1 MLLLLGTLLAFV
13 VVVAAIAAV
22 VAYQAAQRGYSFL
35 VWVGAA
41 MLGNPVFLLILLG
54 VLPNRAM
61 RRRREKE
68 LDDIRA
74 RVEAIPRKVA
84 PPPKPTV
91 SSDIQRSM
99 GDAETVLPDRSIGD
113 AVTRLPERSIGD
125 EPTRD

>member
-1 MLLLLGTLLAFV
+1 MGNLLALLAVLLVF
-13 VVVAAIAAV
+13 AAIASI
-22 VAYQAAQRGYSFL
+22 VAYQASQRGYSFL
-35 VWVGAA
+35 VWLGAG

-74 RVEAIPRKVA
+74 RVDAIPRKVA
-84 PPPKPTV
+84 PPPKP
-91 SSDIQRSM
+91 SDIQRSM

-125 EPTRD
+125 EPTRG